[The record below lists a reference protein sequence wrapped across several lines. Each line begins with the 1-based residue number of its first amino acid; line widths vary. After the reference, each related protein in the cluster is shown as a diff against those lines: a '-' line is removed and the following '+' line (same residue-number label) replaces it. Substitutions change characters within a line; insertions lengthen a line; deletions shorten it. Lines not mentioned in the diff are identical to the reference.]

1 MREKFVLPD
10 VDGSH
15 VNPSHAGLQTSQQ
28 PCQYPVATGK
38 KCIFQW
44 KWQTGLR
51 TLSSYSLRQSGNGE
65 GLPSK

>member
-28 PCQYPVATGK
+28 PCQYPVAREKVHFPMEVADWSTHTIQLLSEAK
-38 KCIFQW
+38 W
-44 KWQTGLR
+44 KWR
-51 TLSSYSLRQSGNGE
+51 RFAF
-65 GLPSK
+65 

>member
-28 PCQYPVATGK
+28 PANSLLLGEKVYFPMEVADWSMHT
-38 KCIFQW
+38 IA
-44 KWQTGLR
+44 TR
-51 TLSSYSLRQSGNGE
+51 
-65 GLPSK
+65 